1 MTNYFLAYLNN
12 HIFINYKKKDDN
24 TETTGLRAFCNKH
37 GISYES
43 ARKVTSGSNSYPG
56 VTLRIKEAIKAD
68 IIEFDNIYPDK
79 YFLKR
84 VRGL

>member
-1 MTNYFLAYLNN
+1 
-12 HIFINYKKKDDN
+12 
-24 TETTGLRAFCNKH
+24 
-37 GISYES
+37 
-43 ARKVTSGSNSYPG
+43 VTSGSNSYPG